1 MAYIVVDDVTKMFG
15 KETAVDHLSL
25 SIEQGEIHGLIG
37 RNGSGKTVLMKMI
50 CGFLQPTQGTV
61 TVGGKQIGRECDF
74 PPETGVIIEAPGFCT
89 SMSGYENLK
98 ALAGIRGWV
107 GRTEIRKVMRKVNLD
122 PNSRKRVSGYSMG
135 MRQRLGIAQAI
146 MEEPKLLILD
156 EPFNG
161 LDRKGA
167 AEIRDLLLELREQ
180 GTTIVVSS
188 HYYEDIEYLCDAV
201 TELDHGRIVKQSIY
215 E

>member
-61 TVGGKQIGRECDF
+61 TVGEKQIGRECDF

-122 PNSRKRVSGYSMG
+122 PDSRKRVSGYSMG

>member
-1 MAYIVVDDVTKMFG
+1 
-15 KETAVDHLSL
+15 
-25 SIEQGEIHGLIG
+25 
-37 RNGSGKTVLMKMI
+37 MKMI

-122 PNSRKRVSGYSMG
+122 PDSRKRVSGYSMG

>member
-1 MAYIVVDDVTKMFG
+1 MVIFLSGAGEVRKKM
-15 KETAVDHLSL
+15 
-25 SIEQGEIHGLIG
+25 
-37 RNGSGKTVLMKMI
+37 
-50 CGFLQPTQGTV
+50 
-61 TVGGKQIGRECDF
+61 
-74 PPETGVIIEAPGFCT
+74 
-89 SMSGYENLK
+89 
-98 ALAGIRGWV
+98 
-107 GRTEIRKVMRKVNLD
+107 MRKVNLD
-122 PNSRKRVSGYSMG
+122 PDSRKRVSGYSMG

>member
-107 GRTEIRKVMRKVNLD
+107 GRTEIRKVMRRVNLD
-122 PNSRKRVSGYSMG
+122 PDSRKRVSGYSMG

>member
-122 PNSRKRVSGYSMG
+122 PDSRKRVSGYSMG

-188 HYYEDIEYLCDAV
+188 HYHEDIEYLCDAV

>member
-122 PNSRKRVSGYSMG
+122 PDSRKRVSGYSMG